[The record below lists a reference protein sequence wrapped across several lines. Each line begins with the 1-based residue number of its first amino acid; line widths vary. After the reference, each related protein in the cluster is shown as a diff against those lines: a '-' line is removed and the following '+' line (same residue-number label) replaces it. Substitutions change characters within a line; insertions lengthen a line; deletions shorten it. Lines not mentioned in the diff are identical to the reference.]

1 MLVNLNRMEV
11 VRFLLSNIRYWMDEF
26 KFDGFRFDGVTSML
40 YHSHGIGKLFL
51 IPSLFQLNLY
61 IFLMKAHA
69 FSGDYAEYFGIATDT
84 ESFIYMMLA
93 NHLLHNHYP
102 DVVTIAEV

>member
-1 MLVNLNRMEV
+1 
-11 VRFLLSNIRYWMDEF
+11 
-26 KFDGFRFDGVTSML
+26 
-40 YHSHGIGKLFL
+40 
-51 IPSLFQLNLY
+51 
-61 IFLMKAHA
+61 MKAHA